1 MAVIE
6 TMNRRTLCNLLD
18 LFESDGLAVTAF
30 RREPPRDLPTEEPS
44 RFAFLTCSITQS
56 GHFFFGLAGRTT
68 EKLSDEET
76 LYVPCIL
83 HDLGLTEQFRGDPPV
98 EIHGVE
104 SAKKF
109 SSEQGYSRDRTE
121 TAGTELPFTPRHRR
135 IQRLEIALVGQGA
148 GADV

>member
-1 MAVIE
+1 M
-6 TMNRRTLCNLLD
+6 
-18 LFESDGLAVTAF
+18 
-30 RREPPRDLPTEEPS
+30 DLPSPL
-44 RFAFLTCSITQS
+44 FAGSPRGSPDRGAVPLRLLNLFNHAKRTFL
-56 GHFFFGLAGRTT
+56 FGLAGRTT

-83 HDLGLTEQFRGDPPV
+83 HDLGITEQFRGDPPV

-104 SAKKF
+104 STKKF

-121 TAGTELPFTPRHRR
+121 TAGTELPSTPRHRR